1 MRDSGVGGA
10 PTGIGGT
17 RKCRALHLGE
27 CGERAQSASTIATI
41 YVVGVTGGAQAR
53 IPPVP
58 ECLFCRIVSG
68 GVPASRVLESPR
80 TLSFRDISP
89 QAPTH
94 VLVIPKDH
102 YPDLAALAAADGSL
116 LTELISQVDE
126 VAKAEGIS
134 SSGYRVVFNTGTD
147 AGQAVPHVHA
157 HVLGRRGLSWPPG

>member
-1 MRDSGVGGA
+1 
-10 PTGIGGT
+10 
-17 RKCRALHLGE
+17 
-27 CGERAQSASTIATI
+27 
-41 YVVGVTGGAQAR
+41 
-53 IPPVP
+53 VP

-68 GVPASRVLESPR
+68 DVPASRVLESPR
-80 TLSFRDISP
+80 TLSFRDVSP

-126 VAKAEGIS
+126 VANAEGIS
-134 SSGYRVVFNTGTD
+134 SSGYRVVFNTGAD

-157 HVLGRRGLSWPPG
+157 HVLGGRGLGWPPGRHHADTMEVGRRAAPALRRREGIDRQIRRFCGP

>member
-1 MRDSGVGGA
+1 
-10 PTGIGGT
+10 
-17 RKCRALHLGE
+17 
-27 CGERAQSASTIATI
+27 
-41 YVVGVTGGAQAR
+41 
-53 IPPVP
+53 VP

-89 QAPTH
+89 QAPVH

-116 LTELISQVDE
+116 LTELLNQAAE
-126 VAKAEGIS
+126 VARAEGIS
-134 SSGYRVVFNTGTD
+134 SSGYRVVFNTGVD

-157 HVLGRRGLSWPPG
+157 HVLGGRALSWPPG